1 MRLTELINDS
11 ALAGIL
17 EASPHG
23 VLLSNNEGRVIYG
36 NRAICALLGYSSS
49 AINKKT
55 RNQVFEEIKKNKK
68 NRWGEVKCITR
79 QGEILFLNHYSFTV
93 KDQNDNP
100 LTVEYLEE
108 KLKQSL
114 TEKEDITQLRME
126 HLLYQTGPVIIF
138 SWSAEKDLPVQYV
151 TENVSQLG
159 YSAREFKENHHS
171 FLDIIHSQDRQQA
184 TEEIDRYSKEGKNSF
199 EQTFRLTKKDGTRI
213 WAYNFTTVIRN
224 DKGTATSYVGYILDI
239 SEIKYLE
246 TALRNRE
253 EKYRLISE
261 NMRDLITLHDP
272 DWAYR
277 YISSSVVDL
286 LGYSPEDLLGTS
298 PLDMIHPHDI
308 ARILKGVRQ
317 TKEKQLS
324 NMRFQYRM
332 RKADNSYTWFETIL
346 NPIHD
351 DKGEVIQLQAASRDI
366 SEQKLMEK
374 QVRSLVKFP
383 EENPHPVIRTS
394 ATGEIIYANRAS
406 NNLLKYWGKESKN
419 KNMLPDYWKKIINE
433 VVEMQK
439 PRSIELNI
447 DEEFFIFSITPVPEE
462 GETYIYGIDI
472 SDKHRQEQELYLTA
486 RIFETTLEG
495 ITVTDPEGIIQSVNP
510 AFTRITG
517 FSEKDALGEN
527 TRILKSDRHDESFYK
542 EMWESLIKTGIWEGE
557 IWNRR
562 KSGETYPEWLS
573 INAIY
578 DDLGQIQNYVAV
590 FTDITEMKTK
600 EEKIRYQ
607 AFHDPL
613 TGLPNRN
620 LLNDRLEVAIHR
632 SSRSGKGLA
641 LAFIDLDR
649 FKNINDSLGHI
660 TGDFLL
666 IEVATRLET
675 CIREDDTIAR
685 IGGDEFVI
693 LLSEIEDFNEIS
705 IIIARVNESFIDPVK
720 IDGHE
725 LFITPSIGISLY
737 PQDGDTASEIFKN
750 ADIAMYEAKKKGG
763 NSYHFYAEEMD
774 LAVTY
779 RLRIENKLHHAI
791 KNNEF
796 KILYQ
801 PLVEV
806 KSGKIAGVEALIRW
820 DNEKIGSIPPSDFI
834 PLAEEMGLIVQ
845 INDFTMTQACK
856 DIAAIHNLGL
866 PEIYVSINMT
876 AQQFFQGKIVSTIQ
890 NALTHSGLKPKHV
903 TLEITE
909 NTVMDNAEKTIE
921 IMKEIRT
928 MGIRFSID
936 DFGTGYSSLSYLR
949 RFPLDNLKIDK
960 SFIDD
965 LPHDEESAAIVRTII
980 ALAQSL
986 NLKTVAEGVEKAEQ
1000 LQVLKAAGADYIQ
1013 GYYFSQ
1019 PVTLDKLIELI
1030 KKGPLK

>member
-1 MRLTELINDS
+1 MRLTELIKD
-11 ALAGIL
+11 ATLAEIL
-17 EASPHG
+17 EESPHG
-23 VLLSNNEGRVIYG
+23 VLLSNSEGRVIYG
-36 NRAICALLGYSSS
+36 NGTICALLGYSSA
-49 AINKKT
+49 AITEQDRNHIFSNINQKK
-55 RNQVFEEIKKNKK
+55 I
-68 NRWGEVKCITR
+68 WGEVKGITC
-79 QGEILFLNHYSFTV
+79 QGDEIFLTHYSFSV
-93 KDQNDNP
+93 QDREKNP
-100 LTVEYLEE
+100 LTVEYF
-108 KLKQSL
+108 
-114 TEKEDITQLRME
+114 TESPGQAPAEDEDIIQLRME
-126 HLLYQTGPVIIF
+126 HLLYQAGPVIIF
-138 SWSAEKDLPVQYV
+138 SWSAEENLPLQYV
-151 TENVSQLG
+151 TENISQLG
-159 YSAREFKENHHS
+159 YNADEFEKSHHS
-171 FLDIIHSQDRQQA
+171 FQDIIHSEDRDQA
-184 TEEIDRYSKEGKNSF
+184 IEEIDRYSEEGKNSF
-199 EQTFRLTKKDGTRI
+199 EQTFRLTKKDGTRV
-213 WAYNFTTVIRN
+213 WVYDYTTVIRN
-224 DKGTATSYVGYILDI
+224 DEGTATGYVGYILDI

-261 NMRDLITLHDP
+261 NMRDLVTLHDP

-277 YISSSVVDL
+277 YVSSSVVDL

-298 PLDMIHPHDI
+298 PLDMVHPHDI
-308 ARILKGVRQ
+308 TRILKEVRH
-317 TKEKQLS
+317 TKEKEVPS
-324 NMRFQYRM
+324 MRFQYRM

-351 DKGEVIQLQAASRDI
+351 DEGTLTQLQAASRDI

-383 EENPHPVIRTS
+383 EENPHPVIRTT
-394 ATGEIIYANRAS
+394 AMGEIIYANRAS
-406 NNLLKYWGKESKN
+406 DNLLKYWKKESKK
-419 KNMLPDYWKKIINE
+419 KNMLPDYWKEIISE
-433 VVEMQK
+433 VVEKKK
-439 PRSIELNI
+439 PRSIELDI
-447 DEEFFIFSITPVPEE
+447 DEGYFLFSITPVPEE
-462 GETYIYGIDI
+462 EETYIYGIDI

-495 ITVTDPEGIIQSVNP
+495 IIVTDPEGIIQSVNP

-517 FSEKDALGEN
+517 FSAKEAQGEN
-527 TRILKSDRHDESFYK
+527 TRILKSDRHNESFYK
-542 EMWESLIKTGIWEGE
+542 EMWDSLIETGIWEGE

-578 DDLGQIQNYVAV
+578 DDLRQVQNYVAV
-590 FTDITEMKTK
+590 FTDITEIKTK

-649 FKNINDSLGHI
+649 FKIINDSLGHI
-660 TGDFLL
+660 VGDFLL
-666 IEVATRLET
+666 VEVGKRLET
-675 CIREDDTIAR
+675 CIRDDDTIAR
-685 IGGDEFVI
+685 IGGDEFVL

-705 IIIARVNESFIDPVK
+705 TVISRVTESFIDSIK

-725 LFITPSIGISLY
+725 LFVTPSIGISLY
-737 PQDGDTASEIFKN
+737 PQDGETAIEIFKN
-750 ADIAMYEAKKKGG
+750 ADIAMYETKKRGG

-774 LAVTY
+774 LAITY
-779 RLRIENKLHHAI
+779 RLRIENRLHHAI

-796 KILYQ
+796 KIHYQ

-806 KSGKIAGVEALIRW
+806 KSGKIAGAEALIRW
-820 DNEKIGSIPPSDFI
+820 ENEKFGNIPPAEFI

-845 INDFTMTQACK
+845 INDFTMRQACL
-856 DIAAIHNLGL
+856 DNAAIHNLGL
-866 PEIYVSINMT
+866 PETYISINMT
-876 AQQFFQGKIVSTIQ
+876 AQQFFQGRIVDTIQ
-890 NALTHSGLKPKHV
+890 NALSHSGLKPRHV

-909 NTVMDNAEKTIE
+909 NTLMDNAERTIE
-921 IMKEIRT
+921 IMNEIRA

-965 LPHDEESAAIVRTII
+965 LPHNEDSAAIVRTII

-1000 LQVLKAAGADYIQ
+1000 LQLLEAAGVDYIQ
-1013 GYYFSQ
+1013 GYYFSR
-1019 PVTLDKLIELI
+1019 PVTLERLIELI
-1030 KKGPLK
+1030 KKGPFK